1 MGSKIDSLIRLARRR
16 ALELEKHRA
25 QEELAEAKKKIQD
38 VTWAIFHE
46 PQPEP
51 LVNSF
56 EAMIRYKERT
66 SPGVK
71 R

>member
-1 MGSKIDSLIRLARRR
+1 MEKGPNSLIRLARRQ
-16 ALELEKHRA
+16 ALAQEKREA
-25 QEELAEAKKKIQD
+25 QEELAEARKKLKD

-56 EAMIRYKERT
+56 EAMIRYKEKA

-71 R
+71 